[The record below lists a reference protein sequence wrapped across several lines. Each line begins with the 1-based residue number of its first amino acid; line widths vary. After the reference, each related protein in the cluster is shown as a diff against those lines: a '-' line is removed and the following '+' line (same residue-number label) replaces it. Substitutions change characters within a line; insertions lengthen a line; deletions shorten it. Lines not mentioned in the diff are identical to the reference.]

1 MAKYMN
7 NHSMLN
13 RRPPRST
20 ASTTALPR
28 APGYSGIPEVPSG
41 TKSSISS
48 PPYDMIDSRAER
60 TWPGIRPEYKGEA
73 THNIPEECERLFC
86 DRLSAT
92 FLGERNSAGQES
104 LGMDAFQNI
113 QSNQIG
119 HRNDRIKRWTEV
131 WDYSS
136 DAIYRGFVAEHNKE
150 RTLFVFFED
159 RAVEHG
165 LKSGLVTGL
174 HVSWMHLLTVAR
186 LSLLALFELADIAT
200 FGCSQIVACVSRS
213 QPSDEMEL
221 VRSLGWCGFSLT
233 TLAPWVSR
241 GNQGPYFSTKWLF
254 LVAEV

>member
-1 MAKYMN
+1 
-7 NHSMLN
+7 
-13 RRPPRST
+13 
-20 ASTTALPR
+20 
-28 APGYSGIPEVPSG
+28 
-41 TKSSISS
+41 
-48 PPYDMIDSRAER
+48 
-60 TWPGIRPEYKGEA
+60 
-73 THNIPEECERLFC
+73 
-86 DRLSAT
+86 
-92 FLGERNSAGQES
+92 
-104 LGMDAFQNI
+104 MDAFQNI

-165 LKSGLVTGL
+165 LKSGYVCFLCFFGHAKAFPFSLVTGL

>member
-1 MAKYMN
+1 M
-7 NHSMLN
+7 
-13 RRPPRST
+13 
-20 ASTTALPR
+20 
-28 APGYSGIPEVPSG
+28 
-41 TKSSISS
+41 
-48 PPYDMIDSRAER
+48 ER
-60 TWPGIRPEYKGEA
+60 TWPGNNWPEYKGEA

-92 FLGERNSAGQES
+92 FLGERSFVGQES
-104 LGMDAFQNI
+104 LGMDAIQDI

-119 HRNDRIKRWTEV
+119 HQHDRIQRWIEV

-159 RAVEHG
+159 RALEHG
-165 LKSGLVTGL
+165 LKSGYVRPLSFLGQVKAFPFCLETVL
-174 HVSWMHLLTVAR
+174 HVVLDSPADLRTP
-186 LSLLALFELADIAT
+186 LSLIALFELADIAT

-213 QPSDEMEL
+213 QRTDEMEL

-233 TLAPWVSR
+233 TLAPWVSHSD
-241 GNQGPYFSTKWLF
+241 QGPCLSNKWLF